1 MTFEL
6 PKTRKRLERV
16 SNNCDL
22 NDCVFQI
29 RSSGIRVYSL
39 DDAFPIFAVSNSGGG
54 AMIQV
59 LSRERRH
66 LSLIERRRIMG
77 FPECF
82 DLSDISRTDAIK
94 QRISEMQQF
103 LAEQT
108 KDITEYDER
117 LVRKLIEKITIF
129 DRKVTVEFKSGTSV
143 DVRR

>member
-1 MTFEL
+1 MALGKKDSMNEVLQKNVESVLTGADGTPLDEIDSRLAEL
-6 PKTRKRLERV
+6 QKELLKVANSKVNYDSIADEIYHLREVRQNALVEGAERE
-16 SNNCDL
+16 
-22 NDCVFQI
+22 
-29 RSSGIRVYSL
+29 G
-39 DDAFPIFAVSNSGGG
+39 
-54 AMIQV
+54 
-59 LSRERRH
+59 
-66 LSLIERRRIMG
+66 
-77 FPECF
+77 
-82 DLSDISRTDAIK
+82 IK